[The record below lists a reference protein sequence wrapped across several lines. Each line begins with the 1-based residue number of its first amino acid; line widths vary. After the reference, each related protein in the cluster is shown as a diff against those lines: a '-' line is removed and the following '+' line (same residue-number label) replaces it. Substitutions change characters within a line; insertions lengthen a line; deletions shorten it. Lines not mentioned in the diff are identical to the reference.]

1 MSHKD
6 SFGLRLRAAR
16 ERRGITVEAIAKST
30 KVAVSLWRDM
40 ESNDFSRWPSG
51 LFARAYVRDYAR
63 IVGLDAEEVVDEFCR
78 HFPNGDRRRG
88 SLIRA
93 QADVIDIRSGYRDD
107 QLPPEGDRRA
117 PTGEPQPQA
126 QPRPWTFPG
135 GLKGQRVAGAL
146 ADVLVVAAVSLAV
159 EQLLPGAFLAALAIT
174 AVAYFSVA
182 TALMGRSPGT
192 ALAHLLGH
200 RVPQLLPASERRL
213 QA

>member
-16 ERRGITVEAIAKST
+16 ERQGISLEAIAKST
-30 KVAVSLWRDM
+30 KVSVSLWRDM
-40 ESNDFSRWPSG
+40 ESNEFSRWPSG

-63 IVGLDAEEVVDEFCR
+63 LVGLDAEEVVDEFCR

-88 SLIRA
+88 SLLQA
-93 QADVIDIRSGYRDD
+93 QAEVIDIRSGYRDD

-117 PTGEPQPQA
+117 PTNEAQPQP
-126 QPRPWTFPG
+126 RSRTFPG

-146 ADVLVVAAVSLAV
+146 ADVLVVIAAAVAV
-159 EQLLPGAFLAALAIT
+159 EQLVQGAFLTALAII

-182 TALMGRSPGT
+182 TALIGRSPGI
-192 ALAHLLGH
+192 ALAQLLGR